1 MKKCFL
7 IIGVFILFSCQNDQK
22 IVSGAAYNGD
32 SIIPDNYS
40 NYVNLD
46 SKNFQELEEVNSNI
60 NLSKIDNNLLAAAI
74 FHATNIERK
83 KYNKP
88 YFMHSDK
95 LFVVAQ
101 GHSNDMVGYN
111 FFSHKSPVKEKR
123 TMSDRFMK
131 AGLETNRYHAENIA
145 KYDLR
150 KEETYWSAAK
160 RIVNGWMNSPGHR
173 KNILNYRFRYLGCG
187 VSNDGKLIPY
197 KWINSSETDWYVWYL
212 STQNFMD

>member
-1 MKKCFL
+1 MKKWFL
-7 IIGVFILFSCQNDQK
+7 IIGVLILFSCQNDQK
-22 IVSGAAYNGD
+22 IVYTSAYNEG
-32 SIIPDNYS
+32 SIIIDNYRH
-40 NYVNLD
+40 YVNLN
-46 SKNFQELEEVNSNI
+46 SKDFQELEEVKSNI
-60 NLSKIDNNLLAAAI
+60 NLSNIDNNLLAAAI

-88 YFMHSDK
+88 YFIHSDT

-111 FFSHKSPVKEKR
+111 FFSHTSPVKEKR

-145 KYDLR
+145 KYNLR
-150 KEETYWSAAK
+150 KEETYWSAGK
-160 RIVNGWMNSPGHR
+160 RVVNGWMNSTGHR

-187 VSNDGKLIPY
+187 VSLV
-197 KWINSSETDWYVWYL
+197 NSSETDWFVYYK